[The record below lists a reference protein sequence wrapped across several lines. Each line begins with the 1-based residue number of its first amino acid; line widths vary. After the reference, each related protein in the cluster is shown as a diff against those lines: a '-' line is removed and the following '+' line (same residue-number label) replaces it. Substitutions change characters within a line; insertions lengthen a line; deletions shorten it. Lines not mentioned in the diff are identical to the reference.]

1 MPELDAVGVIVSDLA
16 RAAGFY
22 RQLGLEFPDPL
33 DPEGHGHVEATTR
46 SGLRFMLDTQD
57 TIREFDPAWTPPTG
71 GHRIAAAFACASPA
85 EVDRVYQDLL
95 SHGGEVHKEP
105 WDAFWGQRYA
115 QVSDPDGN
123 VVDVFAPL
131 AT

>member
-1 MPELDAVGVIVSDLA
+1 MPELDSVGVIVSDLE
-16 RAAGFY
+16 RAAAFY
-22 RQLGLEFPDPL
+22 RQLDLEFPDPL
-33 DPEGHGHVEATTR
+33 DPEGHGHIEATTR

-71 GHRIAAAFACASPA
+71 GHRIAAAFACKSPA
-85 EVDRVYQDLL
+85 EVDRVYKDLIA
-95 SHGGEVHKEP
+95 HGGKAHREP

-115 QVSDPDGN
+115 QVHDPDGN
-123 VVDVFAPL
+123 VVDLFAPL